1 MWSAFK
7 MWGNV
12 RMIVLTALIAAIY
25 AAILIPFKIFTLVPG
40 LTEMRPAAA
49 IPMVV
54 SLFFGPAGAFG
65 VALGNLIGDFAGTLG
80 WGSIFGIVGNF
91 LLGYIP
97 YKIIFPRESGYL
109 NRPMDVPVYIIVAVI
124 TSASCATFIGWAVD
138 LLGLAP
144 FTIVANIITV
154 NNLVFMLIL
163 SPLLIKAME
172 KRVRRQG
179 LMYYDVMG
187 LEPKRPKTHVIGL
200 VLVAAGS
207 LLGLSFGNLLQL
219 GFIGTGVPVGIGV
232 APFVCAVLFG
242 VFLL

>member
-1 MWSAFK
+1 
-7 MWGNV
+7 
-12 RMIVLTALIAAIY
+12 MIVLTALIAAIY

-109 NRPMDVPVYIIVAVI
+109 NRPVDVPIYVIVAAI

-144 FTIVANIITV
+144 FTIVANIITI
-154 NNLVFMLIL
+154 NNLAFMLIL

-200 VLVAAGS
+200 VLVATGS
-207 LLGLSFGNLLQL
+207 LLGLGFGNLLQL
-219 GFIGTGVPVGIGV
+219 GFVGAGVPVGIGV
-232 APFVCAVLFG
+232 APFVCAILFG

>member
-1 MWSAFK
+1 MRMAFR
-7 MWGNV
+7 MWGNA

-65 VALGNLIGDFAGTLG
+65 VAIGNFIGDFAGTLG

-97 YKIIFPRESGYL
+97 YKMVLPRENGYL
-109 NRPMDVPVYIIVAVI
+109 TKAIDVPIYVAVAAI

-144 FTIVANIITV
+144 FAVVANIIAI
-154 NNLVFMLIL
+154 NNLTFMLIL
-163 SPLLIKAME
+163 SPLLIKALE
-172 KRVRRQG
+172 KRVKRQG
-179 LMYYDVMG
+179 LMYYDVM
-187 LEPKRPKTHVIGL
+187 EVRRERSKTYVIGA
-200 VLVAAGS
+200 VLVAVGAF
-207 LLGLSFGNLLQL
+207 LGLVAGNALQL
-219 GFIGTGVPVGIGV
+219 GFVGGNITVGFGLI
-232 APFVCAVLFG
+232 PFVAVMLIG

>member
-1 MWSAFK
+1 MRLTFR

-65 VALGNLIGDFAGTLG
+65 VALGNFIGDFAGTLG

-97 YKIIFPRESGYL
+97 YKIILPRASGYL
-109 NRPMDVPVYIIVAVI
+109 TKAIDIPLYIIVAAI

-138 LLGLAP
+138 FLGLAP
-144 FTIVANIITV
+144 FTIVANIIAI
-154 NNLVFMLIL
+154 NNLVFMLTL
-163 SPLLIKAME
+163 SPLLIKTLE
-172 KRVRRQG
+172 KRVKRQG
-179 LMYYDVMG
+179 LMYYDVMDVQ
-187 LEPKRPKTHVIGL
+187 PKRSRTNVFGIFL
-200 VLVAAGS
+200 VTVGS
-207 LLGLSFGNLLQL
+207 FLGLIAGNMVQL
-219 GFIGTGVPVGIGV
+219 GFTNLDITVGFAV
-232 APFVCAVLFG
+232 APFVAVMLIG
-242 VFLL
+242 VVLL

>member
-1 MWSAFK
+1 MRLVFQ

-12 RMIVLTALIAAIY
+12 RMIVLTALVAAIY

-80 WGSIFGIVGNF
+80 WGSLFGIVGNF

-97 YKIIFPRESGYL
+97 YRMILPHGGGYL
-109 NRPMDVPVYIIVAVI
+109 NRPIDVLVYVVVAVI

-144 FTIVANIITV
+144 FTVVANIIAM
-154 NNLVFMLIL
+154 NNICFMLVL
-163 SPLLIKAME
+163 SPLLIKALE

-179 LMYYDVMG
+179 LMYFEVMG
-187 LEPKRPKTHVIGL
+187 TEPKRLKTHIIGVTL
-200 VLVAAGS
+200 VSVGA
-207 LLGLSFGNLLQL
+207 LLGLAAGNALQL
-219 GFIGTGVPVGIGV
+219 GLIADGTPVGIGV
-232 APFVCAVLFG
+232 APFVLLLLVGTVL
-242 VFLL
+242 L

>member
-1 MWSAFK
+1 MRLVFQ

-12 RMIVLTALIAAIY
+12 RMVVLTALVAAIY

-80 WGSIFGIVGNF
+80 WGSLFGIIGNF

-97 YKIIFPRESGYL
+97 YRMISPRESGYL
-109 NRPMDVPVYIIVAVI
+109 SKPLDVPAYVVVAAV

-144 FTIVANIITV
+144 FVVVANIIAV
-154 NNLVFMLIL
+154 NNLCFMLVL
-163 SPLLIKAME
+163 SPLLIKALE
-172 KRVRRQG
+172 KRIRRQG
-179 LMYYDVMG
+179 LMYFEVMG
-187 LEPKRPKTHVIGL
+187 VEPKRPKTHIFGVIFVSVG
-200 VLVAAGS
+200 A
-207 LLGLSFGNLLQL
+207 LLGLAAGNALQF
-219 GFIGTGVPVGIGV
+219 GFIADGTPVGIGV
-232 APFVCAVLFG
+232 APFVLLLLAGTVL
-242 VFLL
+242 L